1 MYLCRSSSSVE
12 TAAVAA
18 DEMPSAGNKSVVVV
32 VDSSDAEEDQASGS
46 RTLDK
51 RLNPN
56 APDFVPSK
64 TARVM
69 AAKRINERKWVR
81 DFPCSS
87 YISQVFDI

>member
-1 MYLCRSSSSVE
+1 MYLCRSSSSVANNRSQEPE

-18 DEMPSAGNKSVVVV
+18 EMPSASNQSVVVV
-32 VDSSDAEEDQASGS
+32 VDGTDADEDHASGS

-69 AAKRINERKWVR
+69 AAKRINERK
-81 DFPCSS
+81 
-87 YISQVFDI
+87 

>member
-1 MYLCRSSSSVE
+1 MYLCRSSSSVANNRSQEPE

-18 DEMPSAGNKSVVVV
+18 EMPSASNQSVVVV
-32 VDSSDAEEDQASGS
+32 VDGTDAEDQDHASGS

-69 AAKRINERKWVR
+69 AAKRINERK
-81 DFPCSS
+81 
-87 YISQVFDI
+87 